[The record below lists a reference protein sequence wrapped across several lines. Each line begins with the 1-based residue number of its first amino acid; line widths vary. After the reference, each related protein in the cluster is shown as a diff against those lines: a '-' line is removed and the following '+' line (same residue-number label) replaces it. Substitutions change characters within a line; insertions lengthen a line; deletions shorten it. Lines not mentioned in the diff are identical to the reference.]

1 MCMCNTLPPSAK
13 KFEVQF
19 WTPCMH
25 FNDEPHFP
33 LGKVDPDIYPVLLHC
48 SVQRF
53 LVNLSY
59 SGYVVGQCWDKNF
72 E

>member
-1 MCMCNTLPPSAK
+1 
-13 KFEVQF
+13 
-19 WTPCMH
+19 MH

-33 LGKVDPDIYPVLLHC
+33 LGKVDPDIYPVSLHC